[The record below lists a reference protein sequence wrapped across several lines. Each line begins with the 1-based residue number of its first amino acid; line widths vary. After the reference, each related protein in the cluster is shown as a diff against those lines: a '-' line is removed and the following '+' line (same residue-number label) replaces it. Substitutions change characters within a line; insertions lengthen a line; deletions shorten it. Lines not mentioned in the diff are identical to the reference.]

1 MSEEEESGLGGL
13 RTVKLPRSPEGS
25 LEVCGK
31 RFKMIPV
38 SRAVCFLSAINC
50 CSCSWLRE
58 WNVRF
63 NQSKVLPVKYNEQR

>member
-13 RTVKLPRSPEGS
+13 RTLKLPRSPEGS

-38 SRAVCFLSAINC
+38 SRAMRFLSAINC
-50 CSCSWLRE
+50 CSCGWLRE
-58 WNVRF
+58 RNVRF